1 MNQIRSFFKSRSFR
15 IGMYSAISSVIVI
28 AIAVGIIMITDKLP
42 ATYTKIDMTKNQ
54 LYSISEQTE
63 KIVRELDESV
73 EVYLLAQSGNEDSTI
88 LNMLKRYEALNDK
101 VDVILKDP
109 VVYPG
114 FVQQYTSD
122 PVYENSIIVVSGDRS
137 RYVTYYEMYVQQ
149 IDYSTYQRTI
159 DFYGESCVTSA
170 IDYVTSDNLPKAYL
184 LTGHGENEFSDALRE
199 TITKENV
206 EIETLSLLTVDSVP
220 EDADIL
226 VINSPTSDLPMSD
239 IEKVEKY
246 LRSGGNLLLITDII
260 EGSTPNLD
268 ALMEDYGVS
277 TVEGI
282 VLEGDPNYCLSMYT
296 HYLLPRINAH
306 VITNP
311 LRDGGFYALMPIAEG
326 IVELDEKRDNVRVD
340 ALLTTSDKSFSKVAG
355 MNMETMEKE
364 EGDVD
369 GPFKLGVAI
378 TDKLEDAETKIVW
391 FTSSSLLDSSIDQM
405 VSGGN
410 FDLLL
415 NSLNWMSER
424 EDKIS
429 IHPKVIKN
437 ELLTVPASA
446 ANRWSVVLVG
456 VMPAIFILAGVSVWV
471 RRRRR

>member
-206 EIETLSLLTVDSVP
+206 EIETLNLLTVDSVP

-246 LRSGGNLLLITDII
+246 LRSGGNLLL
-260 EGSTPNLD
+260 
-268 ALMEDYGVS
+268 
-277 TVEGI
+277 
-282 VLEGDPNYCLSMYT
+282 
-296 HYLLPRINAH
+296 
-306 VITNP
+306 TN
-311 LRDGGFYALMPIAEG
+311 RY
-326 IVELDEKRDNVRVD
+326 
-340 ALLTTSDKSFSKVAG
+340 
-355 MNMETMEKE
+355 
-364 EGDVD
+364 
-369 GPFKLGVAI
+369 
-378 TDKLEDAETKIVW
+378 
-391 FTSSSLLDSSIDQM
+391 
-405 VSGGN
+405 
-410 FDLLL
+410 
-415 NSLNWMSER
+415 
-424 EDKIS
+424 
-429 IHPKVIKN
+429 H
-437 ELLTVPASA
+437 
-446 ANRWSVVLVG
+446 
-456 VMPAIFILAGVSVWV
+456 
-471 RRRRR
+471 

>member
-1 MNQIRSFFKSRSFR
+1 
-15 IGMYSAISSVIVI
+15 
-28 AIAVGIIMITDKLP
+28 
-42 ATYTKIDMTKNQ
+42 
-54 LYSISEQTE
+54 
-63 KIVRELDESV
+63 
-73 EVYLLAQSGNEDSTI
+73 
-88 LNMLKRYEALNDK
+88 
-101 VDVILKDP
+101 
-109 VVYPG
+109 
-114 FVQQYTSD
+114 
-122 PVYENSIIVVSGDRS
+122 
-137 RYVTYYEMYVQQ
+137 MYVQQ

-206 EIETLSLLTVDSVP
+206 EIETLNLLTVDSVP